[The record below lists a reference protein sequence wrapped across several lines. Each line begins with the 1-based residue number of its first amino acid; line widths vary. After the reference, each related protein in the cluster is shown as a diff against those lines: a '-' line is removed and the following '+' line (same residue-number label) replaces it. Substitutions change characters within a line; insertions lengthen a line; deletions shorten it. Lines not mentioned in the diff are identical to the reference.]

1 MIAPDSQLAE
11 MGLVPQEDASGLLA
25 HVDAVEAFL
34 CRARVRL
41 RLGDGGG
48 ARADA
53 ASARG
58 MACQLG
64 DLQKQE
70 SAESFLLQAG
80 FVRL

>member
-58 MACQLG
+58 MACPH
-64 DLQKQE
+64 
-70 SAESFLLQAG
+70 G
-80 FVRL
+80 FYGFHSRPSHHAPEERPAR